1 MDVTTL
7 SLHVF
12 SDAVFANNDDFVYQL
27 AYLAFLFDQEGSCA
41 LLDCKSMK
49 SRRVTRSILAVESIA
64 FGEAFDRSF
73 VLTSDLDDMLNM
85 RIPIRMYT
93 AICSTMGDRAFIAF
107 GDRSTWSPPDCFL
120 GVSLSVFPAIFHV

>member
-12 SDAVFANNDDFVYQL
+12 SDAVFANNDDFFYQL

-41 LLDCKSMK
+41 LFDCKPMK
-49 SRRVTRSILAVESIA
+49 SRRVTRSILAGESIA
-64 FGEAFDRSF
+64 FGEAFDRYF
-73 VLTSDLDDMLNM
+73 VLTSDLEDILNM

-93 AICSTMGDRAFIAF
+93 AIQSLFDVISKGSMTAERRLQIYIALAREGFDRK
-107 GDRSTWSPPDCFL
+107 
-120 GVSLSVFPAIFHV
+120 